1 MRDLQCEYSTDVMS
15 DITVRYFSNNP
26 AVWAAITFHL
36 AHMPPSI
43 YAVSSGTNTA
53 LLTDFVYCV
62 LTTCPT

>member
-43 YAVSSGTNTA
+43 YTLSRLVPI
-53 LLTDFVYCV
+53 LLCSRTLFIVC
-62 LTTCPT
+62 